1 MSYLKRKI
9 GYEALAVV
17 EARYKGTSKATAAW
31 SLREDP
37 LSNSAASM
45 SQLRTRCKE
54 RMRGAASSGGEAAS
68 P

>member
-1 MSYLKRKI
+1 MRLV
-9 GYEALAVV
+9 AVV
-17 EARYKGTSKATAAW
+17 EARYKGTSKAMAAW

-37 LSNSAASM
+37 LRITAASLG
-45 SQLRTRCKE
+45 QLRTRCKE